1 VQRCASLVALTV
13 FVSQNGRTALHK
25 AALNGHLLVVE
36 FLFERAPQ
44 LIEARDDV
52 SVARVVP
59 FLYLLSL
66 SRPDTA
72 CDSVGATTA
81 SCRCWR

>member
-1 VQRCASLVALTV
+1 MQRCASLVALTV

-25 AALNGHLLVVE
+25 AALHGHLLVVE

-59 FLYLLSL
+59 LIPFESL
-66 SRPDTA
+66 SP
-72 CDSVGATTA
+72 
-81 SCRCWR
+81 